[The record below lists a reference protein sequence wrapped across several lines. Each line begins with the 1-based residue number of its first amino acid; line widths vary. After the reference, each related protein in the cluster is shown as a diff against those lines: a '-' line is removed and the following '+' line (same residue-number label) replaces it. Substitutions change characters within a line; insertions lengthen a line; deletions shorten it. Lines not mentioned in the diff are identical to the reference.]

1 MMRILEMTFSTE
13 LGKSKTIRVYNAKA
27 ALTGAE
33 VAAAM
38 DNIIAKNIFAG
49 GGGDI
54 TGKVKAQ
61 VVTTSTADL
70 SLV

>member
-1 MMRILEMTFSTE
+1 MRILEMTFSTE
-13 LGKSKTIRVYNAKA
+13 LGKSKTLRVYNAKDP
-27 ALTGAE
+27 LTGAE

-38 DNIIAKNIFAG
+38 DNVIAKNIFTGSG
-49 GGGDI
+49 GEI

-70 SLV
+70 NLV